1 MMNNLNHMEKI
12 LNEIERV
19 IKHHEDPNIDISE
32 ILPKNI
38 DNSFEQMK
46 WIYKE
51 LRSIVGELKHGNYNI
66 SAEKKT

>member
-1 MMNNLNHMEKI
+1 MMNNLNHMEKM

-38 DNSFEQMK
+38 DNSFKQMK

-66 SAEKKT
+66 STE

>member
-1 MMNNLNHMEKI
+1 MMNNLNHMEKM

-38 DNSFEQMK
+38 DNSFKQMK

-51 LRSIVGELKHGNYNI
+51 LRSIVGELKPTL
-66 SAEKKT
+66 SP

>member
-1 MMNNLNHMEKI
+1 MMNNLNHMEKM

-19 IKHHEDPNIDISE
+19 ITHHEDPNIDISE

-38 DNSFEQMK
+38 DNSFKQMK

-66 SAEKKT
+66 STE

>member
-1 MMNNLNHMEKI
+1 MMNNLNHMEKM

-38 DNSFEQMK
+38 DSSFKQMK
-46 WIYKE
+46 WIYEK
-51 LRSIVGELKHGNYNI
+51 LRSIVGELKYGNYNI
-66 SAEKKT
+66 STE